1 MRRSAFTRAL
11 SLSLGALALPTVLQ
25 AQVTVVPSGQTVSG
39 DPDAIEVVGEG
50 LIFNLGTI
58 DGTFNGIE
66 FVNGMS
72 FGAVRNAP
80 SGQILSDSRALNIG
94 GPITLSNQGQIL
106 GTGDQRNGTVYSDSV
121 ATGFRVL
128 NAGVIDA
135 GQGNQGSG
143 VAFEIGTN
151 TQANVLN
158 TGLIQGRTN
167 TPGLPGNVGLS
178 GDGFRLNNF
187 TPANGEV
194 RTYNGFVLNSGQIF
208 SESESGTIAGFRV
221 AEGIG
226 FQGSLVNLGEGE
238 IFGPNNGVYFGN
250 ADHNGGTLI
259 NLTDGEIRSN
269 SRALNIDG
277 SGLVVNN
284 SGLILGTGNQRNGT
298 VYADATAQDFLLN
311 NNFLGVID
319 AGFGNEGAGFSVELA
334 EEGNDFELQ
343 NSGDLLGRGDAGA
356 GLPVAGDGIRLERT
370 RVGGMLE
377 GSTVGLFTG
386 EINNSGEIRSVDGA
400 NGTVGGFRAVNGV
413 SFQGSLVNSGLIA
426 GPQNGVYFGNPV
438 PAGGSDHSGGTV
450 ENLPGGVFS
459 SDSRAFN
466 LDGNG
471 LSVTNRGQI
480 LATGTQRNGT
490 FYVDGSADNFELL
503 NEGSIS
509 ALAADGSGVSIQV
522 GSFDGDVQSGM
533 VNNSGEILGQGSLGV
548 DAGVRL
554 FTNTPTTTFSGDIQ
568 NLLGGLISG
577 GDSAPGILIEDGVV
591 FGGTVFND
599 GTIDGGVDMS
609 TGNLTLSDSSVIR
622 LEIGGMAAGEFEQ
635 ILVGGDLVLDGT
647 LVIDFVDG
655 YGAPAADF
663 NGTFG
668 QSFLT
673 VVGGVVSGQFDQVI
687 VNGFVLFP

>member
-1 MRRSAFTRAL
+1 MRRSAFSSAL
-11 SLSLGALALPTVLQ
+11 SLSLGALALPTILQ
-25 AQVTVVPSGQTVSG
+25 AQVTVIPSGQTVTG
-39 DPDAIEVVGEG
+39 DPDAIEVIGQGIV
-50 LIFNLGTI
+50 FNLGTI
-58 DGTFNGIE
+58 DGVFNGIE

-72 FGAVRNAP
+72 SGAVRNAP
-80 SGQILSDSRALNIG
+80 TGRILSDSRALNIG
-94 GPITLSNQGQIL
+94 GFVTISNQGEIL

-121 ATGFRVL
+121 ATGYRLL
-128 NAGVIDA
+128 NDGVIDA

-158 TGLIQGRTN
+158 TGRIQGRTN
-167 TPGLPGNVGLS
+167 TPALPGNVGLS

-194 RTYNGFVLNSGQIF
+194 RSYNGFILNSGQIY
-208 SESESGTIAGFRV
+208 SESESGTISGFRV

-226 FQGSLVNLGEGE
+226 FQGSFLNLTGGEV
-238 IFGPNNGVYFGN
+238 FGPNNGVYFGN
-250 ADHNGGTLI
+250 GDHSGGSFI
-259 NLTDGEIRSN
+259 NLTNAEIRSN

-277 SGLVVNN
+277 VGLTVNN
-284 SGLILGTGNQRNGT
+284 SGQIIGSGNQRNGT
-298 VYADATAQDFLLN
+298 VYADATAQNFILN

-319 AGFGNEGAGFSVELA
+319 AGFGNEGAGFSVELDQA
-334 EEGNDFELQ
+334 GNEFEIQ
-343 NSGDLLGRGDAGA
+343 NSGDLLGRGNAGA
-356 GLPVAGDGIRLERT
+356 GFAAAGDGIRLERT
-370 RVGGMLE
+370 RIDGMLE

-400 NGTVGGFRAVNGV
+400 NGTVSGFRAVNGV
-413 SFQGSLVNSGLIA
+413 SFQGNLTNSGLIA

-438 PAGGSDHSGGTV
+438 PAGGSDHTGGVV
-450 ENLPGGVFS
+450 ENRPTGVFS

-471 LSVTNRGQI
+471 LSVFNRGQI

-490 FYVDGSADNFELL
+490 FYADGTADNFVLL

-509 ALAADGSGVSIQV
+509 ALAAAGSGVSIQV
-522 GSFDGDVQSGM
+522 GSFDGDVQTATIT
-533 VNNSGEILGQGSLGV
+533 NSGEIFGEGLLDV

-554 FTNTPTTTFSGDIQ
+554 FTSSLSSTFSGDIR
-568 NLLGGLISG
+568 NLVGGMISG
-577 GDSAPGILIEDGVV
+577 GENAPGVLIQDGVA
-591 FGGTVFND
+591 FDGTVLND

-622 LEIGGMAAGEFEQ
+622 LEIGGMADGQFEQ
-635 ILVGGDLVLDGT
+635 ILVGGDLVIDGT

-655 YGAPAADF
+655 YNAPVDNFAR
-663 NGTFG
+663 TFG

-673 VVGGVVSGQFDQVI
+673 VVDGAVSGQFDQVI